1 MTVYADNAATTQM
14 SDSVLKAMMPLLT
27 DIYGNPSSL
36 HSVGQIAKEHLEA
49 ARETVAEC
57 IGADPKEIYFTSG
70 GSEADNQAIISAA
83 KLGALRN
90 KKHIIS
96 TKIEHHAVLH
106 TLNKLEKEGFEITL
120 LDVPENGVV
129 NVEDVEIVKNGS
141 DNIIIKLR
149 KYIKSKLREKLK
161 KENSELAISLIVGDR
176 SHISSEVEDN
186 FKKANLMH
194 MLAISGAHFSYV
206 ILIAT
211 FISNR
216 LQHKRLGQLIQI
228 IAIIFFMNLTG
239 NTASVVRAGI
249 MSILLIGSS
258 ICKRQNDSLNNIA
271 ISAIIQ
277 IINNPYIIFDSGFM
291 LSYSGVLGIILF
303 YKKISEHIHFK
314 SIALTISANIFII
327 PIMIYNFHTIS
338 GSFII
343 SNICASWLLGIIIIL
358 EFISLCIPIKLLYMI
373 LDLLI
378 MMLRKIA
385 EICANIP
392 FAQMYVP
399 RYAIFF
405 VIVIYILIFCRKLKC
420 RKYVY
425 SFLTIGVSILLIV
438 NFTDVYQ
445 DRMRI
450 NFIDV
455 GQGDS
460 CLIRYKGTNIMI
472 DSGGSLSKNKDGK
485 SYDIGENVLNNYLLN
500 RGITR
505 LDYIMASHFDED
517 HSQGFVFLLKNM
529 KVKNVII
536 SEQYKTSSI
545 YEQFKQICKK
555 QNIQII
561 YVRSG
566 DEIRIKD
573 LAFKILHPK
582 SKENQISENP
592 LNNNA
597 IVCMVK
603 YKNRRILF
611 TGDIEKVAENEM
623 VKEYTNG
630 LKADILKVGHHGS
643 KTSTTKEFLDLIN
656 PSVALIGVGQNN
668 KFGHPNEDVIKRLE
682 EKNIQIYRT
691 DEMGEISVVIDKNG
705 KIKINTHI

>member
-1 MTVYADNAATTQM
+1 MKNRIICVFAIFLVILTIILNKIGYEFRKYEGKKEGVFYAKVISEAEEKNYVYSYQAEIDNKKFILYIPKDVEKLEYGSIIKINAQYTEATRDRNYGGFNYKTY
-14 SDSVLKAMMPLLT
+14 LRTKK
-27 DIYGNPSSL
+27 IYG
-36 HSVGQIAKEHLEA
+36 I
-49 ARETVAEC
+49 
-57 IGADPKEIYFTSG
+57 F
-70 GSEADNQAIISAA
+70 
-83 KLGALRN
+83 
-90 KKHIIS
+90 
-96 TKIEHHAVLH
+96 
-106 TLNKLEKEGFEITL
+106 
-120 LDVPENGVV
+120 

-517 HSQGFVFLLKNM
+517 HSQGFIFLLKNM

-597 IVCMVK
+597 IVCVVK

-691 DEMGEISVVIDKNG
+691 DEMGEISVIIDKNG

>member
-1 MTVYADNAATTQM
+1 MKNRIICVFAIFLVILTIILNKIGYEFGKYEGKKEGIFYAKVISEAEEKNYVYSYQAEIDNKKFILYIPKDVEKLEYGSIIKINAQYTEATRDRNYGGFNYKTY
-14 SDSVLKAMMPLLT
+14 LRTKK
-27 DIYGNPSSL
+27 IYG
-36 HSVGQIAKEHLEA
+36 I
-49 ARETVAEC
+49 
-57 IGADPKEIYFTSG
+57 F
-70 GSEADNQAIISAA
+70 
-83 KLGALRN
+83 
-90 KKHIIS
+90 
-96 TKIEHHAVLH
+96 
-106 TLNKLEKEGFEITL
+106 
-120 LDVPENGVV
+120 
-129 NVEDVEIVKNGS
+129 NVENVEIVKNGS

-149 KYIKSKLREKLK
+149 KYIKSELREKLK

-561 YVRSG
+561 YVKSG
-566 DEIRIKD
+566 DKIRIKD

-691 DEMGEISVVIDKNG
+691 DEMGEISVIIDKNG

>member
-1 MTVYADNAATTQM
+1 MKNRIICVFAIFLVILTIILNKIGYEFGKYEGKKEGVFYAKVISEAEEKNYVYSYQAEIDNKKFILYIPKDVEKLEYGSIIKINAQYTEATRDRNYGGFNYKTY
-14 SDSVLKAMMPLLT
+14 LRTKK
-27 DIYGNPSSL
+27 IYG
-36 HSVGQIAKEHLEA
+36 I
-49 ARETVAEC
+49 
-57 IGADPKEIYFTSG
+57 F
-70 GSEADNQAIISAA
+70 
-83 KLGALRN
+83 
-90 KKHIIS
+90 
-96 TKIEHHAVLH
+96 
-106 TLNKLEKEGFEITL
+106 
-120 LDVPENGVV
+120 

-420 RKYVY
+420 KKYVY

-545 YEQFKQICKK
+545 YEQIKQICKK

-582 SKENQISENP
+582 SKANQISENP

-691 DEMGEISVVIDKNG
+691 DEMGEISVIIDKNG

>member
-1 MTVYADNAATTQM
+1 MKNRIICVFAIFLVILTIILNKIGYEFGKYEGKKEGVFYAKVISEAEEKNYVYSYQAEIDNKKFILYIPKDVEKLEYGSIIKINAQYTEATRDRNYGGFNYKTY
-14 SDSVLKAMMPLLT
+14 LRTKK
-27 DIYGNPSSL
+27 IYG
-36 HSVGQIAKEHLEA
+36 I
-49 ARETVAEC
+49 
-57 IGADPKEIYFTSG
+57 F
-70 GSEADNQAIISAA
+70 
-83 KLGALRN
+83 
-90 KKHIIS
+90 
-96 TKIEHHAVLH
+96 
-106 TLNKLEKEGFEITL
+106 
-120 LDVPENGVV
+120 

-239 NTASVVRAGI
+239 DTASVVRAGI

-517 HSQGFVFLLKNM
+517 HSQGFIFLLKNM

-561 YVRSG
+561 YVKSG

-691 DEMGEISVVIDKNG
+691 DEMGEISVIIDKNG

>member
-1 MTVYADNAATTQM
+1 MENRIICVFAIFLVILTIILNKIGYEFGKYEGKKEGVFYAKVISEAEEKNYVYSYQAEIDNKKFILYIPKDVEKLEYGSIIKINAQYTEATRDRNYGGFNYKTY
-14 SDSVLKAMMPLLT
+14 LRTKK
-27 DIYGNPSSL
+27 IYG
-36 HSVGQIAKEHLEA
+36 I
-49 ARETVAEC
+49 
-57 IGADPKEIYFTSG
+57 F
-70 GSEADNQAIISAA
+70 
-83 KLGALRN
+83 
-90 KKHIIS
+90 
-96 TKIEHHAVLH
+96 
-106 TLNKLEKEGFEITL
+106 
-120 LDVPENGVV
+120 

-161 KENSELAISLIVGDR
+161 KENSELAISLIVGNR

>member
-1 MTVYADNAATTQM
+1 MKNRIICVFAIFLVILTIILNKIGYEFGKYEGKKEGVFYAKVISEAEEKNYVYSYQAEIDNKKFILYIPKDVEKLEYGSIIKINAQYTEATRDRNYGGFNYKTY
-14 SDSVLKAMMPLLT
+14 LRTKK
-27 DIYGNPSSL
+27 IYG
-36 HSVGQIAKEHLEA
+36 I
-49 ARETVAEC
+49 
-57 IGADPKEIYFTSG
+57 F
-70 GSEADNQAIISAA
+70 
-83 KLGALRN
+83 
-90 KKHIIS
+90 
-96 TKIEHHAVLH
+96 
-106 TLNKLEKEGFEITL
+106 
-120 LDVPENGVV
+120 

-420 RKYVY
+420 KKYVY

-517 HSQGFVFLLKNM
+517 HSQGFIFLLKNM

-691 DEMGEISVVIDKNG
+691 DEMGEISIIIDKNG

>member
-1 MTVYADNAATTQM
+1 MKNRIICVFAIFLIILIIILNKIGYEFGKYEGKKEGTFNAKIISEVEEKNYVYSYQAEIDNKKFILYIPKDVEKLEYGSIIKINAQYTEATRDRNYGGFNYKTY
-14 SDSVLKAMMPLLT
+14 LRTKK
-27 DIYGNPSSL
+27 IYG
-36 HSVGQIAKEHLEA
+36 I
-49 ARETVAEC
+49 
-57 IGADPKEIYFTSG
+57 F
-70 GSEADNQAIISAA
+70 
-83 KLGALRN
+83 
-90 KKHIIS
+90 
-96 TKIEHHAVLH
+96 
-106 TLNKLEKEGFEITL
+106 
-120 LDVPENGVV
+120 
-129 NVEDVEIVKNGS
+129 NVENAEVIKHGN
-141 DNIIIKLR
+141 DNMIIKLR

-176 SHISSEVEDN
+176 SHISSKVEDN

-425 SFLTIGVSILLIV
+425 SFLTIGASILLIV

-517 HSQGFVFLLKNM
+517 HSQGFIFLLKNM

-561 YVRSG
+561 YVKSG

-691 DEMGEISVVIDKNG
+691 DEMGEISVIIDKNG

>member
-1 MTVYADNAATTQM
+1 MKNRIICVFAIFLVILTIILNKIGYEFGKYEGKKEGVFYAKVISEAEEKNYVYSYQAEIDNKKFILYIPKDVEKLEYGSIIKINAQYTEATRDRNYGGFNYKTY
-14 SDSVLKAMMPLLT
+14 LRTKK
-27 DIYGNPSSL
+27 IYG
-36 HSVGQIAKEHLEA
+36 I
-49 ARETVAEC
+49 
-57 IGADPKEIYFTSG
+57 F
-70 GSEADNQAIISAA
+70 
-83 KLGALRN
+83 
-90 KKHIIS
+90 
-96 TKIEHHAVLH
+96 
-106 TLNKLEKEGFEITL
+106 
-120 LDVPENGVV
+120 
-129 NVEDVEIVKNGS
+129 NVEDAEIVKNGS

-691 DEMGEISVVIDKNG
+691 DEMGEISVIIDKNG

>member
-1 MTVYADNAATTQM
+1 MKNRIICVFAIFLVILIIILNKIGYEFGKYEGKKEGVFYAKVISEAEEKNYVYSYQAEIDNKKFILYIPKDVEKLEYGSIIKINAQYTEATRDRNYGGFNYKTY
-14 SDSVLKAMMPLLT
+14 LRTKK
-27 DIYGNPSSL
+27 IYG
-36 HSVGQIAKEHLEA
+36 I
-49 ARETVAEC
+49 
-57 IGADPKEIYFTSG
+57 F
-70 GSEADNQAIISAA
+70 
-83 KLGALRN
+83 
-90 KKHIIS
+90 
-96 TKIEHHAVLH
+96 
-106 TLNKLEKEGFEITL
+106 
-120 LDVPENGVV
+120 
-129 NVEDVEIVKNGS
+129 NVEDAEIVKNGS

-176 SHISSEVEDN
+176 LHISSEVEDN

-303 YKKISEHIHFK
+303 YKRISEHIHFK

-420 RKYVY
+420 KKYVY

>member
-1 MTVYADNAATTQM
+1 MENRIICVFAIFLVILTIILNKIGYEFGKYEGKKEGVFYAKVISEAEEKNYVYSYQAEIDNKKFILYIPKDVEKLEYGSIIKINAQYTEATRDRNYGGFNYKTY
-14 SDSVLKAMMPLLT
+14 LRTKK
-27 DIYGNPSSL
+27 IYG
-36 HSVGQIAKEHLEA
+36 I
-49 ARETVAEC
+49 
-57 IGADPKEIYFTSG
+57 F
-70 GSEADNQAIISAA
+70 
-83 KLGALRN
+83 
-90 KKHIIS
+90 
-96 TKIEHHAVLH
+96 
-106 TLNKLEKEGFEITL
+106 
-120 LDVPENGVV
+120 

>member
-1 MTVYADNAATTQM
+1 MKNRIICVFAIFLVILTIILNKIGYEFGKYEGKKEGVFYAKVISEAEEKNYVYSYQAEIDNKKFILYIPKDVEKLEYGSIIKINAQYTEATR
-14 SDSVLKAMMPLLT
+14 DRNYGGFNYKAYLRT
-27 DIYGNPSSL
+27 KKIYG
-36 HSVGQIAKEHLEA
+36 I
-49 ARETVAEC
+49 
-57 IGADPKEIYFTSG
+57 F
-70 GSEADNQAIISAA
+70 
-83 KLGALRN
+83 
-90 KKHIIS
+90 
-96 TKIEHHAVLH
+96 
-106 TLNKLEKEGFEITL
+106 
-120 LDVPENGVV
+120 

-176 SHISSEVEDN
+176 SHISSKVEDN

-385 EICANIP
+385 EICANIS

-420 RKYVY
+420 KKYVY

-517 HSQGFVFLLKNM
+517 HSQGFIFLLKNM

-561 YVRSG
+561 YVKSG

-691 DEMGEISVVIDKNG
+691 DEMGEISVIIDKNG

>member
-1 MTVYADNAATTQM
+1 MKNRIICVFAIFLVILTIILNKIGYEFGKYEGKKEGVFYAKVISEAEEKNYVYSYQAEIDNKKFILYIPKDVEKLEYGSIIKINAQYTEATRDRNYGGFNYKTY
-14 SDSVLKAMMPLLT
+14 LRTKK
-27 DIYGNPSSL
+27 IYG
-36 HSVGQIAKEHLEA
+36 I
-49 ARETVAEC
+49 
-57 IGADPKEIYFTSG
+57 F
-70 GSEADNQAIISAA
+70 
-83 KLGALRN
+83 
-90 KKHIIS
+90 
-96 TKIEHHAVLH
+96 
-106 TLNKLEKEGFEITL
+106 
-120 LDVPENGVV
+120 

-517 HSQGFVFLLKNM
+517 HSQGFIFLLKNM

-691 DEMGEISVVIDKNG
+691 DEMGEISVIIDKNG

>member
-1 MTVYADNAATTQM
+1 MKNRIICVFAIFLVILTIILNKIGYEFGKYEGKKEGVFYAKVISEAEEKNYVYSYQAEIDNKKFILYIPKDVEKLEYGSIIKINAQYTEATRDRNYGGFNYKTY
-14 SDSVLKAMMPLLT
+14 LRTKK
-27 DIYGNPSSL
+27 IYG
-36 HSVGQIAKEHLEA
+36 I
-49 ARETVAEC
+49 
-57 IGADPKEIYFTSG
+57 F
-70 GSEADNQAIISAA
+70 
-83 KLGALRN
+83 
-90 KKHIIS
+90 
-96 TKIEHHAVLH
+96 
-106 TLNKLEKEGFEITL
+106 
-120 LDVPENGVV
+120 

-561 YVRSG
+561 YVKSG

-691 DEMGEISVVIDKNG
+691 DEMGEISVIIDKNG

>member
-1 MTVYADNAATTQM
+1 MKNRIICVFAIFLVILIIILNKIGYEFGKYEGKKEGVFYAKIISEAEEKNYVYSYQAEIDNKKFILYIPK
-14 SDSVLKAMMPLLT
+14 DVEKLE
-27 DIYGNPSSL
+27 YGSIIKINA
-36 HSVGQIAKEHLEA
+36 QYTEA
-49 ARETVAEC
+49 ARDRNYGGFNYKTYLRT
-57 IGADPKEIYFTSG
+57 KRIYGIF
-70 GSEADNQAIISAA
+70 
-83 KLGALRN
+83 
-90 KKHIIS
+90 
-96 TKIEHHAVLH
+96 
-106 TLNKLEKEGFEITL
+106 
-120 LDVPENGVV
+120 
-129 NVEDVEIVKNGS
+129 NVEDVEIIKTGN
-141 DNIIIKLR
+141 DNIIIKVR

-249 MSILLIGSS
+249 MSLLLIGSS
-258 ICKRQNDSLNNIA
+258 LCKRQNDSLNNIA

-303 YKKISEHIHFK
+303 YKRLSEHIRFK

-385 EICANIP
+385 EVCANIP
-392 FAQMYVP
+392 FAQIYVP
-399 RYAIFF
+399 RYAVIF
-405 VIVIYILIFCRKLKC
+405 VIVIYVLIFCRKLKC

-438 NFTDVYQ
+438 HFTDVYQ
-445 DRMRI
+445 DRMKI

-472 DSGGSLSKNKDGK
+472 DSGGSLSKNEEGK

-517 HSQGFVFLLKNM
+517 HSQGFIFLLKNM

-555 QNIQII
+555 QNIRII
-561 YVRSG
+561 YVKSG

-573 LAFKILHPK
+573 LAFKILHPQ
-582 SKENQISENP
+582 SKENQISDNP

-603 YKNRRILF
+603 YKKRKILF
-611 TGDIEKVAENEM
+611 TGDIEKVAENEL
-623 VKEYTNG
+623 VKEYNNE

-643 KTSTTKEFLDLIN
+643 KTSTTKEFLNLIN
-656 PSVALIGVGQNN
+656 PSIALIGVGQNN
-668 KFGHPNEDVIKRLE
+668 KFGHPNEDVIKRLK

-691 DEMGEISVVIDKNG
+691 DEMGEISVIINKNG

>member
-1 MTVYADNAATTQM
+1 MKNRIICVFAIFLVILTIILNKIGYEFGKYEGKKEGVFYAKVISEAEEKNYVYSYQAEIDNKKFILYIPKDVEKLEYGSIIKINAQYTEATRDRNYGGFNYKTY
-14 SDSVLKAMMPLLT
+14 LRTKK
-27 DIYGNPSSL
+27 IYG
-36 HSVGQIAKEHLEA
+36 I
-49 ARETVAEC
+49 
-57 IGADPKEIYFTSG
+57 F
-70 GSEADNQAIISAA
+70 
-83 KLGALRN
+83 
-90 KKHIIS
+90 
-96 TKIEHHAVLH
+96 
-106 TLNKLEKEGFEITL
+106 
-120 LDVPENGVV
+120 

-517 HSQGFVFLLKNM
+517 HSHGFIFLLKNM

-691 DEMGEISVVIDKNG
+691 DEMGEISVIIDKNG

>member
-1 MTVYADNAATTQM
+1 MKNRIICVFAIFLVILTIILNKIGYEFGKYEGKKEGIFYAKVISEAEEKNYVYSYQAEIDNKKFILYIPKDVEKLEYGSIIKINAQYTEATR
-14 SDSVLKAMMPLLT
+14 DRNYGGFNYKAYLRT
-27 DIYGNPSSL
+27 KKIYG
-36 HSVGQIAKEHLEA
+36 I
-49 ARETVAEC
+49 
-57 IGADPKEIYFTSG
+57 F
-70 GSEADNQAIISAA
+70 
-83 KLGALRN
+83 
-90 KKHIIS
+90 
-96 TKIEHHAVLH
+96 
-106 TLNKLEKEGFEITL
+106 
-120 LDVPENGVV
+120 

-291 LSYSGVLGIILF
+291 LSYAGVLGIILF

-378 MMLRKIA
+378 MILRKIA

-691 DEMGEISVVIDKNG
+691 DEMGEISVIIDKNG

>member
-1 MTVYADNAATTQM
+1 MKNRIICVFAIFLVILTIILNKIGYEFGKYEGKKEGVFYAKVISEAEEKNYVYSYQAEIDNKKFILYIPKDVEKLEYGSIIKINAQYTEATRDRNYGGFNYKTY
-14 SDSVLKAMMPLLT
+14 LRTKK
-27 DIYGNPSSL
+27 IYG
-36 HSVGQIAKEHLEA
+36 I
-49 ARETVAEC
+49 
-57 IGADPKEIYFTSG
+57 F
-70 GSEADNQAIISAA
+70 
-83 KLGALRN
+83 
-90 KKHIIS
+90 
-96 TKIEHHAVLH
+96 
-106 TLNKLEKEGFEITL
+106 
-120 LDVPENGVV
+120 

-460 CLIRYKGTNIMI
+460 CLIRYKGINIMI

-561 YVRSG
+561 YVKSG

-656 PSVALIGVGQNN
+656 PSIALIGVGQNN

-691 DEMGEISVVIDKNG
+691 DEMGEISVIIDKNG

>member
-1 MTVYADNAATTQM
+1 MKNRIICVFAIFLVILTIILNKIGYEFGKYEGKKEGVFYAKVISEAEEKNYVYSYQAEIDNKKFIFYIPKDVEKLEYGSIIKINAQYTEATRDRNYGGFNYKTY
-14 SDSVLKAMMPLLT
+14 LRTKK
-27 DIYGNPSSL
+27 IYG
-36 HSVGQIAKEHLEA
+36 I
-49 ARETVAEC
+49 
-57 IGADPKEIYFTSG
+57 F
-70 GSEADNQAIISAA
+70 
-83 KLGALRN
+83 
-90 KKHIIS
+90 
-96 TKIEHHAVLH
+96 
-106 TLNKLEKEGFEITL
+106 
-120 LDVPENGVV
+120 

-249 MSILLIGSS
+249 MSMLLIGSS

-420 RKYVY
+420 KKYVY

-691 DEMGEISVVIDKNG
+691 DEMGEISVIIDKNG

>member
-1 MTVYADNAATTQM
+1 MKNRIICVFAIFLVILTIILNKIGYEFGKYEGKKEGVFYAKVISEAEEKNYVYSYQAEIDNKKFILYIPKDVEKLEYGSIIKINAQYTEATRDRNYGGFNYKTY
-14 SDSVLKAMMPLLT
+14 LRTKK
-27 DIYGNPSSL
+27 IYG
-36 HSVGQIAKEHLEA
+36 I
-49 ARETVAEC
+49 
-57 IGADPKEIYFTSG
+57 F
-70 GSEADNQAIISAA
+70 
-83 KLGALRN
+83 
-90 KKHIIS
+90 
-96 TKIEHHAVLH
+96 
-106 TLNKLEKEGFEITL
+106 
-120 LDVPENGVV
+120 

-545 YEQFKQICKK
+545 YEQFKQICKN

-573 LAFKILHPK
+573 LAFKILYPK

-691 DEMGEISVVIDKNG
+691 DEMGEISVIIDKNG

>member
-1 MTVYADNAATTQM
+1 MKNRIICVFAIFLVILTIILNKIGYEFGKYEGKKEGVFYAKVISEAEEKNYVYSYQAEIDNKKFILYIPKDVEKLEYGSIIKINAQYTEATRDRNYGGFNYKTY
-14 SDSVLKAMMPLLT
+14 LRTKK
-27 DIYGNPSSL
+27 IYG
-36 HSVGQIAKEHLEA
+36 I
-49 ARETVAEC
+49 
-57 IGADPKEIYFTSG
+57 F
-70 GSEADNQAIISAA
+70 
-83 KLGALRN
+83 
-90 KKHIIS
+90 
-96 TKIEHHAVLH
+96 
-106 TLNKLEKEGFEITL
+106 
-120 LDVPENGVV
+120 
-129 NVEDVEIVKNGS
+129 NVEDAEIVKNGS

-291 LSYSGVLGIILF
+291 LSYAGVLGIILF
-303 YKKISEHIHFK
+303 YKRISEHIQFK

-425 SFLTIGVSILLIV
+425 SFLTIGASILLIV

-445 DRMRI
+445 DRTRI

-485 SYDIGENVLNNYLLN
+485 PYDIGENVLNNYLLN
-500 RGITR
+500 RGITI

-691 DEMGEISVVIDKNG
+691 DEMGEISVIIDKNG

>member
-1 MTVYADNAATTQM
+1 MKNRIICVFAIFLVILTIILNKIGYEFGKYEGKKEGVFYAKVISEAEEKNYVYSYQAEIDNKKFILYIPKDVEKLEYGSIIKINAQYTEATRDRNYGGFNYKTY
-14 SDSVLKAMMPLLT
+14 LRTKK
-27 DIYGNPSSL
+27 IYG
-36 HSVGQIAKEHLEA
+36 I
-49 ARETVAEC
+49 
-57 IGADPKEIYFTSG
+57 F
-70 GSEADNQAIISAA
+70 
-83 KLGALRN
+83 
-90 KKHIIS
+90 
-96 TKIEHHAVLH
+96 
-106 TLNKLEKEGFEITL
+106 
-120 LDVPENGVV
+120 
-129 NVEDVEIVKNGS
+129 NVENVEIVKNGS

-149 KYIKSKLREKLK
+149 KYIKSELREKLK

-425 SFLTIGVSILLIV
+425 SFLTIGASILLIV

-517 HSQGFVFLLKNM
+517 HSHGFIFLLKNM

-561 YVRSG
+561 YVKSG

-691 DEMGEISVVIDKNG
+691 DEMGEISVIIDKNG

>member
-1 MTVYADNAATTQM
+1 MKNRIICVFAIFLVILTIILNKIGYEFGKYEGKKEGVFYAKIISEAEEKNYVYSYQAEIDNKKFILYIPKDVEKLEYGSIIKINAQYTEATRDRNYGGFNYKTY
-14 SDSVLKAMMPLLT
+14 LRTKK
-27 DIYGNPSSL
+27 IYG
-36 HSVGQIAKEHLEA
+36 I
-49 ARETVAEC
+49 
-57 IGADPKEIYFTSG
+57 F
-70 GSEADNQAIISAA
+70 
-83 KLGALRN
+83 
-90 KKHIIS
+90 
-96 TKIEHHAVLH
+96 
-106 TLNKLEKEGFEITL
+106 
-120 LDVPENGVV
+120 

-373 LDLLI
+373 LDVLI

-566 DEIRIKD
+566 DKIRIKD

-691 DEMGEISVVIDKNG
+691 DEMGEISVIIDKNG

>member
-1 MTVYADNAATTQM
+1 MKNRIICVFAIFLVILTIILNKIGYEFGKYEGKKEGVFYAKVISEAEEKNYVYSYQAEIDNKKFILYIPKDVEKLEYGSIIKINAQYTEATRDRNYGGFNYKTY
-14 SDSVLKAMMPLLT
+14 LRTKK
-27 DIYGNPSSL
+27 IYG
-36 HSVGQIAKEHLEA
+36 I
-49 ARETVAEC
+49 
-57 IGADPKEIYFTSG
+57 F
-70 GSEADNQAIISAA
+70 
-83 KLGALRN
+83 
-90 KKHIIS
+90 
-96 TKIEHHAVLH
+96 
-106 TLNKLEKEGFEITL
+106 
-120 LDVPENGVV
+120 

-505 LDYIMASHFDED
+505 LDYIMVSHFDED

-691 DEMGEISVVIDKNG
+691 DEMGEISVIIDKNG

>member
-1 MTVYADNAATTQM
+1 MKNRIICVFAIFLVILTIILNKIGYEFGKYEGKKEGVFYAKIISEAEEKNYVYSYQAEIDNKKFILYIPKDVEKLEYGSIIKINAQYTEATRDRNYGGFNYKTY
-14 SDSVLKAMMPLLT
+14 LRTKK
-27 DIYGNPSSL
+27 IYG
-36 HSVGQIAKEHLEA
+36 I
-49 ARETVAEC
+49 
-57 IGADPKEIYFTSG
+57 F
-70 GSEADNQAIISAA
+70 
-83 KLGALRN
+83 
-90 KKHIIS
+90 
-96 TKIEHHAVLH
+96 
-106 TLNKLEKEGFEITL
+106 
-120 LDVPENGVV
+120 

-691 DEMGEISVVIDKNG
+691 DEMGEISVIIDKNG

>member
-1 MTVYADNAATTQM
+1 MKNRIICVFAIFLVILTIILNKIGYEFGKYEGKKEGVFYAKVISEAEEKNYVYSYQAEIDNKKFILYIPKDVEKLEYGSIIKINAQYTEATRDRNYGGFNYKTY
-14 SDSVLKAMMPLLT
+14 LRTKK
-27 DIYGNPSSL
+27 IYG
-36 HSVGQIAKEHLEA
+36 I
-49 ARETVAEC
+49 
-57 IGADPKEIYFTSG
+57 F
-70 GSEADNQAIISAA
+70 
-83 KLGALRN
+83 
-90 KKHIIS
+90 
-96 TKIEHHAVLH
+96 
-106 TLNKLEKEGFEITL
+106 
-120 LDVPENGVV
+120 
-129 NVEDVEIVKNGS
+129 NVEDAEIVKNGS

-555 QNIQII
+555 QNIPII
-561 YVRSG
+561 HVRSG

-691 DEMGEISVVIDKNG
+691 DEMGEISVIIDKNG

>member
-1 MTVYADNAATTQM
+1 MKNRIICVFAIFLVILTIILNKIGYEFGKYEGKKEGVFYAKVISEAEEKNYVYSYQAEIDNKKFILYIPKDVEKLEYGSIIKINAQYTEATRDRNYGGFNYKTY
-14 SDSVLKAMMPLLT
+14 LRTKK
-27 DIYGNPSSL
+27 IYG
-36 HSVGQIAKEHLEA
+36 I
-49 ARETVAEC
+49 
-57 IGADPKEIYFTSG
+57 F
-70 GSEADNQAIISAA
+70 
-83 KLGALRN
+83 
-90 KKHIIS
+90 
-96 TKIEHHAVLH
+96 
-106 TLNKLEKEGFEITL
+106 
-120 LDVPENGVV
+120 

-327 PIMIYNFHTIS
+327 SIMIYNFHTIS

-517 HSQGFVFLLKNM
+517 HSQGFIFLLKNM

-691 DEMGEISVVIDKNG
+691 DEMGEISVIIDKNG

>member
-1 MTVYADNAATTQM
+1 MKNRIICVFAIFLVILTIILNKIGYEFGKYEGKKEGVFYAKVISEAEEKNYVYSYQAEIYNKKFILYIPKDVEKLEYGSIIKINAQYTEATRDRNYGGFNYKTY
-14 SDSVLKAMMPLLT
+14 LRTKK
-27 DIYGNPSSL
+27 IYG
-36 HSVGQIAKEHLEA
+36 I
-49 ARETVAEC
+49 
-57 IGADPKEIYFTSG
+57 F
-70 GSEADNQAIISAA
+70 
-83 KLGALRN
+83 
-90 KKHIIS
+90 
-96 TKIEHHAVLH
+96 
-106 TLNKLEKEGFEITL
+106 
-120 LDVPENGVV
+120 

-460 CLIRYKGTNIMI
+460 CLIRYKGINIMI

-691 DEMGEISVVIDKNG
+691 DEMGEISVIIDKNG

>member
-1 MTVYADNAATTQM
+1 MKNRIICVFAIFLVILTIILNKIGYEFGKYEGKKEGIFYAKVISEAEEKNYVYSYQAEIDNKKFILYIPKDVEKLEYGSIIKINAQYTEATR
-14 SDSVLKAMMPLLT
+14 DRNYGGFNYKAYLRT
-27 DIYGNPSSL
+27 KKIYG
-36 HSVGQIAKEHLEA
+36 I
-49 ARETVAEC
+49 
-57 IGADPKEIYFTSG
+57 F
-70 GSEADNQAIISAA
+70 
-83 KLGALRN
+83 
-90 KKHIIS
+90 
-96 TKIEHHAVLH
+96 
-106 TLNKLEKEGFEITL
+106 
-120 LDVPENGVV
+120 

-176 SHISSEVEDN
+176 SHISSKVEDN

-385 EICANIP
+385 EICANIS

-420 RKYVY
+420 KKYVY

-517 HSQGFVFLLKNM
+517 HSQGFIFLLKNM

-561 YVRSG
+561 YVKSG

-691 DEMGEISVVIDKNG
+691 DEMGEISVIIDKNG

>member
-1 MTVYADNAATTQM
+1 MKNRIICVFAIFLVILTIILNKIGYEFGKYEGKKEGVFYAKVISEAEEKNYVYSYQAEIDNKKFILYIPKDVEKLEYGSIIKINAQYTEATRDRNYGGFNYKTY
-14 SDSVLKAMMPLLT
+14 LRTKK
-27 DIYGNPSSL
+27 IYG
-36 HSVGQIAKEHLEA
+36 I
-49 ARETVAEC
+49 
-57 IGADPKEIYFTSG
+57 F
-70 GSEADNQAIISAA
+70 
-83 KLGALRN
+83 
-90 KKHIIS
+90 
-96 TKIEHHAVLH
+96 
-106 TLNKLEKEGFEITL
+106 
-120 LDVPENGVV
+120 

-141 DNIIIKLR
+141 DNMIIKLR

-505 LDYIMASHFDED
+505 LDYIMVSHFDED

-561 YVRSG
+561 YVKSG

-691 DEMGEISVVIDKNG
+691 DEMGEISVIIDKNG
-705 KIKINTHI
+705 K

>member
-1 MTVYADNAATTQM
+1 MKNRIICVFAIFLVILTIILNKIGYEFGKYEGKKEGVFYAKVISEAEEKNYVYSYQAEIDNKKFILYIPKDVEKLEYGSIIKINAQYTEATRDRNYGGFNYKTY
-14 SDSVLKAMMPLLT
+14 LRTKK
-27 DIYGNPSSL
+27 IYG
-36 HSVGQIAKEHLEA
+36 I
-49 ARETVAEC
+49 
-57 IGADPKEIYFTSG
+57 F
-70 GSEADNQAIISAA
+70 
-83 KLGALRN
+83 
-90 KKHIIS
+90 
-96 TKIEHHAVLH
+96 
-106 TLNKLEKEGFEITL
+106 
-120 LDVPENGVV
+120 

-186 FKKANLMH
+186 FKKANLMY

-405 VIVIYILIFCRKLKC
+405 VIIIYILIFCRKLKC

-445 DRMRI
+445 DRLRI

-561 YVRSG
+561 YVKSG

-691 DEMGEISVVIDKNG
+691 DEMGEISVIIDKNG

>member
-1 MTVYADNAATTQM
+1 MKNRIICVFAIFLVILTIILNKIGYEFGKYEGKKEGVFYAKVISEAEEKNYVYSYQAEIDNKKFILYIPKDVEKLEYGSIIKINAQYTEATRDRNYGGFNYKTY
-14 SDSVLKAMMPLLT
+14 LRTKK
-27 DIYGNPSSL
+27 IYG
-36 HSVGQIAKEHLEA
+36 I
-49 ARETVAEC
+49 
-57 IGADPKEIYFTSG
+57 F
-70 GSEADNQAIISAA
+70 
-83 KLGALRN
+83 
-90 KKHIIS
+90 
-96 TKIEHHAVLH
+96 
-106 TLNKLEKEGFEITL
+106 
-120 LDVPENGVV
+120 

-176 SHISSEVEDN
+176 THISSEVEDN

-420 RKYVY
+420 KKYVY

-561 YVRSG
+561 YVKSG

-691 DEMGEISVVIDKNG
+691 DEMGEISVIIDKNG

>member
-1 MTVYADNAATTQM
+1 MKNRIICVFAIFLVILTIILNKIGYEFGKYEGKKEGVFYAKVISEAEEKNYVYSYQAEIDNKKFILYIPKDVEKLEYGSIIKINAQYTEATRDRNYGGFNYKTY
-14 SDSVLKAMMPLLT
+14 LRTKK
-27 DIYGNPSSL
+27 IYG
-36 HSVGQIAKEHLEA
+36 I
-49 ARETVAEC
+49 
-57 IGADPKEIYFTSG
+57 F
-70 GSEADNQAIISAA
+70 
-83 KLGALRN
+83 
-90 KKHIIS
+90 
-96 TKIEHHAVLH
+96 
-106 TLNKLEKEGFEITL
+106 
-120 LDVPENGVV
+120 
-129 NVEDVEIVKNGS
+129 NVEDAEIVKNGS

-277 IINNPYIIFDSGFM
+277 IINNQYIIFDSGFM
-291 LSYSGVLGIILF
+291 LSYAGVLGIILF
-303 YKKISEHIHFK
+303 YKRISEHIQFK

-420 RKYVY
+420 KKYVY

-582 SKENQISENP
+582 SKANQISENP

-691 DEMGEISVVIDKNG
+691 DEMGEISVIIDKNG